1 MSHLVVPTP
10 TLKFEAIAA
19 GVAPLETPLEVR
31 TAKVL
36 LPDGSEFAQTNLGT
50 AGFFVYRKPS
60 AATTELWNEEA
71 KNWQPDPGPA
81 VSGLKPKPLIFKEG
95 DPFPWQAPLVAAGQK
110 DKNEKDQFKKAKF
123 GFPVYFFRAFFSA
136 TLNAVPVSGL
146 SNPSAAVSFV
156 SALDAIR
163 AGVAVGEDETPKD
176 ATEITVFLRDASL
189 KTLGSVMIRAEG
201 ASARLEISN
210 SVAGAQR
217 AVLRIRPNGDVEIQP
232 GGGGNVI
239 VGGPM
244 LADRIFYQPADIS
257 GNPTGGKKWLQT

>member
-1 MSHLVVPTP
+1 MPGLVVPTP
-10 TLKFEAIAA
+10 TLKFEAVAA
-19 GVAPLETPLEVR
+19 GVAPLEKPLEVR

-60 AATTELWNEEA
+60 AATTELWNEDA
-71 KNWQPDPGPA
+71 KEWQTDPGPA
-81 VSGLKPKPLIFKEG
+81 VSGLKPKPLIFKDG
-95 DPFPWQAPLVAAGQK
+95 DPIPWQAPLVAAGQK

-163 AGVAVGEDETPKD
+163 AGVAIGEDETPKD
-176 ATEITVFLRDASL
+176 ATEITVFLRDAGL
-189 KTLGSVMIRAEG
+189 KTLGSLVIRAEG
-201 ASARLEISN
+201 TSARLELSN
-210 SVAGAQR
+210 SVGGAQR
-217 AVLRIRPNGDVEIQP
+217 AVLRILANGDLEIHP

-239 VGGPM
+239 VDGPL
-244 LADRIFYQPADIS
+244 LADRVFYQPADAA
-257 GNPTGGKKWLQT
+257 GNPIAGKKWLQT